1 MLNMIKK
8 LKIVSVLS
16 ALLFL
21 VGCLQDAATSNTSGY
36 SGLTIT
42 GQVLDTNG
50 KAPTQ
55 AFLFVE
61 GLRQN
66 VPFVANGGS
75 YQIQLSSAQL
85 NQIRASLSNIRS
97 FFYIYAE
104 TAQGASGTKGM
115 SEKVFFN
122 ENGIV
127 TNLNIQLKDTVRFL
141 GQVSSVTGD
150 GNPQPVAGAV
160 VTAGSWRTVTDTN
173 GQFMFEALPKGSVSI
188 TVTADRMEIKNVMME
203 VKELDTPLTIWMFPF
218 VGLSG
223 VMSPVDMA
231 SANPYQANY
240 SVDWSSE
247 VRYMRFHVDP
257 NAFGNDFDPG
267 QDLNSIE
274 QQNPTDP
281 SVDGVPSQIKAPWI
295 PVSDIASYNFPGF
308 GRYTLFYQFSDATKQ
323 DFSPVYQVDVN
334 LTDLD
339 GDYGLVIGD
348 GSPVQY
354 LSSLPVSVVAPPT
367 TFMMRYAD
375 GEFALKGS

>member
-50 KAPTQ
+50 CSDASLLVARDSDKI
-55 AFLFVE
+55 
-61 GLRQN
+61 
-66 VPFVANGGS
+66 PFVANGGS

-257 NAFGNDFDPG
+257 NAFGSDFDPG
-267 QDLNSIE
+267 Q
-274 QQNPTDP
+274 
-281 SVDGVPSQIKAPWI
+281 V
-295 PVSDIASYNFPGF
+295 
-308 GRYTLFYQFSDATKQ
+308 
-323 DFSPVYQVDVN
+323 
-334 LTDLD
+334 
-339 GDYGLVIGD
+339 
-348 GSPVQY
+348 
-354 LSSLPVSVVAPPT
+354 
-367 TFMMRYAD
+367 
-375 GEFALKGS
+375 